1 MLLGSGSLLSQPTK
15 PKAMRIS
22 PTAHTHRGLVAIV
35 AVMAMLW
42 LAGCGSSG
50 KAPSADAPAG
60 NETPASSNAAGSSD
74 PKPTGTATKTKHTV
88 HEEVL
93 AARQGVITMTKC
105 VEGYGVK
112 VPPQNLQA
120 AKPVFSVKGIDTET
134 QQFHTAYTACLGK
147 AIGAYKT
154 ALQKKD

>member
-1 MLLGSGSLLSQPTK
+1 M
-15 PKAMRIS
+15 S
-22 PTAHTHRGLVAIV
+22 PTAHTHRGLAAIV

-42 LAGCGSSG
+42 LAGCGSSSNT
-50 KAPSADAPAG
+50 PSADAPAA
-60 NETPASSNAAGSSD
+60 NETPASSNAAGSSGS
-74 PKPTGTATKTKHTV
+74 KGTGTTTATKHTR

-105 VEGYGVK
+105 IEGYGVK
-112 VPPQNLQA
+112 VPPQNLHA

-147 AIGAYKT
+147 AIGVYKA
-154 ALQKKD
+154 ALRRGD